1 MYILKKKR
9 KKKENWS
16 FFNAVTIREVRL
28 IFSFFY
34 IIFDKLSF
42 LHSTIEEWSRLWNI
56 VHWMLYQLPLDNEKF
71 SVTIS
76 DDIQHL
82 FFDCV
87 KNKILNSPN

>member
-42 LHSTIEEWSRLWNI
+42 LHSTIEE
-56 VHWMLYQLPLDNEKF
+56 
-71 SVTIS
+71 
-76 DDIQHL
+76 
-82 FFDCV
+82 
-87 KNKILNSPN
+87 